1 MFEEG
6 LLQAF
11 SSLRNFS
18 VRVDPLPSLQASRFW
33 AAGSSGEE
41 EEEESGSGSEAESSD
56 DSDSSS
62 SSSGPANKKDLSR

>member
-1 MFEEG
+1 MLKLNHLLFEDCWRHC
-6 LLQAF
+6 A
-11 SSLRNFS
+11 
-18 VRVDPLPSLQASRFW
+18 VCVQASRFW

-41 EEEESGSGSEAESSD
+41 EEEESGSGSEEESSD